1 MANYEA
7 IITPILENIF
17 SGKVCHDGEDQCDY
31 DLTEQADF
39 APARGVIPDSFVPRV
54 KKTVTYIVMAVIIN
68 AKNAVLMM
76 QEAKSVCN
84 GAWYLPAGKVEEGET
99 LEEAV
104 IREVLEETGLE
115 MKPTTLLAVETAR
128 YWARFIFTGEIVG
141 GKLKTL
147 DNSDHHSLQA
157 QWLLDEKAVM
167 HRADDIKSV
176 IELGRAHHQFKKQQK
191 MDPKPDP
198 NSPSTLTWHGNVL
211 PAIKPHKKSL
221 LQLVIVARSKND
233 NKMHVLVSEKN
244 VVHLPTCELNPFINI
259 HVNIRKFLM
268 DIFGSDPPLHKL
280 GGIVHME
287 HYALPVA
294 QNDGV
299 LLTLV
304 IYCKPSLDQIP
315 LIDKYTWFSIQSDF
329 VLESIIKIFTQKNK
343 TILLR
348 AIN

>member
-1 MANYEA
+1 MAHHES
-7 IITPILENIF
+7 IITPVLENIF
-17 SGKVCHDGEDQCDY
+17 SGRVCHDGEDQCDY

-39 APARGVIPDSFVPRV
+39 APARGVLPEAFIPRL

-68 AKNAVLMM
+68 SKNAVLMM
-76 QEAKSVCN
+76 QEAKTMCN

-104 IREVLEETGLE
+104 KREVLEETGLE

-147 DNSDHHSLQA
+147 DSSDHHSLQA

-167 HRADDIKSV
+167 HRADDIKTV
-176 IELGRAHHQFKKQQK
+176 IELGRAHHQYKRQQK
-191 MDPKPDP
+191 ADPT
-198 NSPSTLTWHGNVL
+198 SPSTLTWHADVL
-211 PAIKPHKKSL
+211 PAIKPHRKSL
-221 LQLVIVARSKND
+221 IQLVIVARSKND

-268 DIFGSDPPLHKL
+268 VRTKAYEHERKKHIVNICKSDMCIYLRKKTNQSVTIEHILMKCPRLQFRPSNFPLSSVPEILK
-280 GGIVHME
+280 
-287 HYALPVA
+287 
-294 QNDGV
+294 ND
-299 LLTLV
+299 
-304 IYCKPSLDQIP
+304 
-315 LIDKYTWFSIQSDF
+315 SD
-329 VLESIIKIFTQKNK
+329 L
-343 TILLR
+343 
-348 AIN
+348 